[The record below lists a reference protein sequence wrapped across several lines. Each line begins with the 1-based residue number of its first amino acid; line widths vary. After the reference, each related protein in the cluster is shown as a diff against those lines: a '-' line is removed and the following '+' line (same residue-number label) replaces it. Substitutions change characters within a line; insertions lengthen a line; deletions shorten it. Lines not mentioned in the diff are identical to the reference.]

1 MPAHPLIHKMCRACN
16 HVGIIKSTSPSRLL
30 TPRNLWCKT
39 ITLDVIWHKYKRF
52 GIISA
57 SRRRLIIDSM
67 LDRNTDIAAGVN
79 LFNWKLVDDPEK
91 ISQIRISL

>member
-1 MPAHPLIHKMCRACN
+1 M
-16 HVGIIKSTSPSRLL
+16 
-30 TPRNLWCKT
+30 
-39 ITLDVIWHKYKRF
+39 IWHKYKRF